1 MLQKFLLPDVGEG
14 LTEAEIVQWLVAV
27 GDEVQINQV
36 IVEIETA
43 KSIVELPCPFA
54 GRVVSLLVAEGAE
67 VEVGTAILEVE
78 DGVDGSADEQPPTLV
93 GYGAADRAPR
103 RRRRRAGT
111 GGREPGEGEG
121 QVRAKPPV
129 RKYARDL
136 GIDLGDVTGTG
147 PDGAI
152 TRRDVEAAHKAQ
164 HEHVTDTVMDENP
177 GLPAGEFDPIA
188 GSAQRRVPIKGVRK
202 ATAENLVRSV
212 EKHVHVMEWVTIDV
226 TATMDFVDHLK
237 GRHEFAGLKISP
249 LLIYAKAICLA
260 LGRNPDLN
268 VSVDEQR
275 QEIIYHHDV
284 HLGIAAATPRGL
296 MVPNIKSANR
306 MSLLELCRAINQLV
320 QVAKD
325 GKLQP
330 TDYQGG
336 TFTLTN
342 VGVFGIDAGT
352 PVINGDESAILCMG
366 AITRRP
372 WVVGAEERIEP
383 RWVTTLALAF
393 DHRIIDGEGGSKFL
407 ADVAEILS
415 DPAKALL
422 Y

>member
-43 KSIVELPCPFA
+43 KSIVELPCPYA
-54 GRVVSLLVAEGAE
+54 GRVVSLLVAEGTE

-78 DGVDGSADEQPPTLV
+78 DGVDGSADEEPPTLV

-111 GGREPGEGEG
+111 GGREPGESEG

-136 GIDLGDVTGTG
+136 GIGLGEVTGTG
-147 PDGAI
+147 PDGVI
-152 TRRDVEAAHKAQ
+152 TRRDVKAAHKAQ
-164 HEHVTDTVMDENP
+164 QEHITDTVIDENP

-237 GRHEFAGLKISP
+237 GRREFAGLKISP

-296 MVPNIKSANR
+296 MVPNIKSANQ

-330 TDYQGG
+330 ADYQGG

-372 WVVGAEERIEP
+372 WIVGAEERIEP